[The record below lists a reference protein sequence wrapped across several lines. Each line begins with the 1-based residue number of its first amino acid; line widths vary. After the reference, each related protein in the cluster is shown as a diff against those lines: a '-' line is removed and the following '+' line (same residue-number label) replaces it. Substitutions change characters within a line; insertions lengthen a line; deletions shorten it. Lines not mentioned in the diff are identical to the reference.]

1 RNGTVFSY
9 GGVTKK
15 NQGAYYD

>member
-1 RNGTVFSY
+1 GTVFSY

>member
-1 RNGTVFSY
+1 VFSY